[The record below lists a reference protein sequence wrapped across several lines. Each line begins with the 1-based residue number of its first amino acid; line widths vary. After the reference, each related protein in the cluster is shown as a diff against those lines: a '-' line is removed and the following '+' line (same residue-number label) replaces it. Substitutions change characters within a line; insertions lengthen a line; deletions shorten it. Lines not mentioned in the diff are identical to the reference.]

1 MYGCQGLINR
11 WFQLAD
17 NDATI
22 LCQERRQTGVP
33 PFAPYPRKNC
43 RNQIS
48 HLRKNEPPFS
58 PPPTTPKRKK
68 LVFHFKNVA

>member
-11 WFQLAD
+11 WFKLAD
-17 NDATI
+17 DDATI

-33 PFAPYPRKNC
+33 PFVPYPRKNC

-48 HLRKNEPPFS
+48 H
-58 PPPTTPKRKK
+58 
-68 LVFHFKNVA
+68 